1 MMMGGGYGPQDEDR
15 LRRSMR
21 YDRAKAEAD
30 RHAGELR
37 RVRRRDIWD
46 LIIDGSV
53 GLAKLLPRLFRL
65 GQGRPRERHDDL
77 KRL

>member
-1 MMMGGGYGPQDEDR
+1 MMMGGGHGPQDEDR

-65 GQGRPRERHDDL
+65 GQGRSGERHDDL